1 MQSQTSWLG
10 LVFRG
15 STCALPGSGVIAL
28 VLLLLAPALA
38 SAQASVTGTVKDT
51 SGAVLPG
58 VTVEAASPV
67 LIEKVRTVATDN
79 NGRYQ
84 IVDLRPGTYTV
95 TFTLQGFNTLKRE
108 SVVVSGAAAISVD
121 ADLRLGSLEETIT
134 VTGEAPVVDTH
145 TLTKQQVLSSDVV
158 DALPSARNYVT
169 LGRMVSGTNATGNG
183 SNDVGGSLIQDV
195 GGSLTVHGSRATDQR
210 VTANGINTMT
220 LQAGGNI
227 GGQTPDV
234 GSAAEV
240 SIDTTSLSADLP
252 TGGVRINFIPRDG
265 GNRFADSTFFTFA
278 TQGLQGDN
286 FSDELRAAGLATP
299 TKIVNSY
306 DFNQAIGGPI
316 KQDKVWFWFSTRYN
330 KVKGEAGIFKNAN
343 AFKVNEWLYVP
354 STEPA
359 VNEGTQFN
367 NSLRITYQAT
377 RKVKIAGTYKAD
389 KWCNCPNQISAT
401 RAPEAARD
409 RRFPRLR
416 QEHAEVTSP
425 ITNKLLFEAVGMHL
439 FERWGD
445 MHLRAKGGSLE
456 DPALEALLPQLISV
470 TEQSN
475 NLIYRGREVNNNTL
489 VPNFAYRAAVSYVTG
504 THAFK
509 TGFNRTHGFLEEYQ
523 YAMNPVSYRFNGG
536 VANQITMM
544 NRPYTAI
551 SNMDNDFGMFAQD
564 RWTMDRFTLN
574 LALRF
579 DAFQTSFPEQ
589 YVGPAPLTPNR
600 DITFAAQDNLN
611 WKDITY
617 RTGFVYDVGGQ
628 GKTAI
633 KVAFNKYLLGQTLNG
648 IGRNPNPVLALTQSV
663 NRSWNDANNDHVPQC
678 DLLNP
683 LANGFGG
690 DLCGQVSD
698 LLFGTNKA
706 GELYDKDLTT
716 GWGHRP
722 ANWEFS
728 LGVQRELAR
737 GIALDVGYF
746 RRVWKNF
753 QVTDNLLVAP
763 EDFTAFNLTVPTD
776 ARLTTSGETL
786 TGFYNVVPT
795 KFGQVQNLNTLSSKY
810 GKQIDHWDGFDISV
824 NARLQNGLVLQGG
837 VGSGRQVEDNCDIVA
852 KLPEMLLLPAGAA
865 ASTPNAAANTAG
877 VPAQW
882 RSAEFCHREEP
893 MLTGVKALAIYVVPK
908 IDVQVS
914 GSFRS
919 SPGTS
924 LSPGLTA
931 TNAFLAA
938 NSTLGRNLAGNA
950 ANVVLGIEEPNQ
962 VYTERRNELDMR
974 IGKVLRFGKSKTVV
988 SMDLFNAL
996 NSNAMI
1002 TQNQAYASYLRPV
1015 EILNARLIKFSWAFD
1030 F

>member
-1 MQSQTSWLG
+1 MRILG
-10 LVFRG
+10 KLG
-15 STCALPGSGVIAL
+15 ALAGAL
-28 VLLLLAPALA
+28 VLLVPSMAL
-38 SAQASVTGTVKDT
+38 AQASITGNVKDT

-67 LIEKVRTVATDN
+67 LIEKARTVVTDSS
-79 NGRYQ
+79 GRYQ

-95 TFTLQGFNTLKRE
+95 TFTLAGFNTFKRDG
-108 SVVVSGAAAISVD
+108 VVLAGTAALTVD
-121 ADLRLGSLEETIT
+121 ADLRVGSLEETIT

-145 TLTKQQVLSSDVV
+145 TLTRQQVLSSDVV

-183 SNDVGGSLIQDV
+183 ANDVGGSLIQDV

-265 GNRFADSTFFTFA
+265 GNQFANSAFFTFA

-299 TKIVNSY
+299 TKIVNNY
-306 DFNQAIGGPI
+306 DLNEAFGGPI
-316 KQDKVWFWFSTRYN
+316 KRDKVWFWFSTRFN
-330 KVKGEAGIFKNAN
+330 SVKGEAGIFTNAN

-354 STEPA
+354 TTTPA
-359 VNEGTQFN
+359 VNEGQQFN
-367 NSLRITYQAT
+367 NSLRVTWQVNP
-377 RKVKIAGTYKAD
+377 KVKIAGTYKAD

-416 QEHAEVTSP
+416 QEHGEMTSP
-425 ITNKLLFEAVGMHL
+425 ITSRLLFETVVMHL

-445 MHLRAKGGSLE
+445 MHLRHNGGSLD
-456 DPALEALLPQLISV
+456 DPALEALLPDLISV

-475 NLIYRGREVNNNTL
+475 NLIYRGRDTNNNTL
-489 VPNFAYRAAVSYVTG
+489 VPNWAYRAAMSYVTG

-509 TGFNRTHGFLEEYQ
+509 VGFNRTHGFLEEYQ
-523 YAMNPVSYRFNGG
+523 YSMNPVSYRFNTAGG
-536 VANQITMM
+536 VTTPNQITMQ

-551 SNMDNDFGMFAQD
+551 SNMDNDLGIFAQD
-564 RWTMDRFTLN
+564 RWTMDRITLN

-579 DAFQTSFPEQ
+579 DVFQTSFPEQ
-589 YVGPAPLTPNR
+589 TVGPAPLVPNR
-600 DITFAAQDNLN
+600 NITFPETENLN
-611 WKDITY
+611 WKDVSY
-617 RTGFVYDVGGQ
+617 RTGLVYDLTGN
-628 GKTAI
+628 GKTAL

-663 NRSWNDANNDHVPQC
+663 NRSWTDGNRDFVPQC

-683 LANGFGG
+683 QQNGFGS
-690 DLCGQVSD
+690 DTCGTISD
-698 LLFGTNKA
+698 LSFGTVRPVD
-706 GELYDKDLTT
+706 LYDKDLTT

-728 LGVQRELAR
+728 VGVQREIIPR
-737 GIALDVGYF
+737 VALDAGYF
-746 RRVWKNF
+746 RRIWKNF
-753 QVTDNLLVAP
+753 QVTDNLLLTP
-763 EDFTAFNLTVPTD
+763 EDFTQFSLTVPTD
-776 ARLTTSGETL
+776 PNLSTSGQTL
-786 TGFYNVVPT
+786 TGLYNVIPT
-795 KFGQVQNLNTLSSKY
+795 KFGQVQNLNTLSDKY
-810 GKQIDHWDGFDISV
+810 GKQIDHWNGFDVSI
-824 NARLQNGLVLQGG
+824 NARLQNGLTLQGG
-837 VGSGRQVEDNCDIVA
+837 MGTGKQIEDNCEIVA
-852 KLPEMLLLPAGAA
+852 ALPEMLNLTGA
-865 ASTPNAAANTAG
+865 NAANTANA
-877 VPAQW
+877 PAQW
-882 RSAEFCHREEP
+882 RPAQFCHREEP
-893 MLTGVKALAIYVVPK
+893 MLTGFKALAIYIIPK
-908 IDVQVS
+908 VDVQVS

-919 SPGTS
+919 TPGTS
-924 LSPGLTA
+924 LSVGYTA
-931 TNAFLAA
+931 TNQILTSS
-938 NSTLGRNLAGNA
+938 STLGRPLSGNA
-950 ANVVLGIEEPNQ
+950 ANMVIGIEKPNEA
-962 VYTERRNELDMR
+962 YTERRNELDMR
-974 IGKVLRFGKSKTVV
+974 IGKVLRFGRTRTVV
-988 SMDLFNAL
+988 SMDLYNAL

-1002 TQNQAYASYLRPV
+1002 NQNQAYAAYLRPT

>member
-1 MQSQTSWLG
+1 MRILG
-10 LVFRG
+10 KLG
-15 STCALPGSGVIAL
+15 ALAGAL
-28 VLLLLAPALA
+28 VLLVPSMAL
-38 SAQASVTGTVKDT
+38 AQASITGNVKDT

-67 LIEKVRTVATDN
+67 LIEKTRTVVTDS

-95 TFTLQGFNTLKRE
+95 TFTLTGFNTFKRDG
-108 SVVVSGAAAISVD
+108 VVLSGAAVNTVD
-121 ADLRLGSLEETIT
+121 ADLRVGSLEETIT

-145 TLTKQQVLSSDVV
+145 SLTKQQVLSSDVV

-183 SNDVGGSLIQDV
+183 ANDVGGSLIQDV

-265 GNRFADSTFFTFA
+265 GNRFADSAFFTFA
-278 TQGLQGDN
+278 NKGLQGDN
-286 FSDELRAAGLATP
+286 FSDELKAAGLATP
-299 TKIVNSY
+299 TKIVSNF
-306 DFNQAIGGPI
+306 DFNEAFGGPM
-316 KQDKVWFWFSTRYN
+316 KKDKVWFWFSTRYN
-330 KVKGEAGIFKNAN
+330 VVKGEAGIFTNAN

-354 STEPA
+354 TTTPA
-359 VNEGTQFN
+359 VNEGQQFN
-367 NSLRITYQAT
+367 NSIRVTWQVNP
-377 RKVKIAGTYKAD
+377 KVKVAGTYKAD

-425 ITNKLLFEAVGMHL
+425 LTNKLLFEAVGLHL

-445 MHLRAKGGSLE
+445 MHLRVNGGSLD
-456 DPALEALLPQLISV
+456 DPAQEALLPQLISV

-475 NLIYRGREVNNNTL
+475 NLIYRGREINNNTL
-489 VPNFAYRAAVSYVTG
+489 VPNFSYRAAMSYVTG

-509 TGFNRTHGFLEEYQ
+509 VGFNRTHGFLEEYQ
-523 YAMNPVSYRFNGG
+523 YAMNPVSYRFNLG
-536 VANQITMM
+536 VPNQITLM
-544 NRPYTAI
+544 NRPYTAK
-551 SNMDNDFGMFAQD
+551 SNMDNDFGLFAQD
-564 RWTMDRFTLN
+564 RWTMNRLTLN

-589 YVGPAPLTPNR
+589 TVGPAPLVPTRN
-600 DITFAAQDNLN
+600 ITFPETDNLN

-617 RTGFVYDVGGQ
+617 RTGLVYDLGGN

-633 KVAFNKYLLGQTLNG
+633 KVALNKYLLGQTLNG

-663 NRSWNDANNDHVPQC
+663 NRSWTDTNGDFVPQC

-683 LANGFGG
+683 LANNGG
-690 DLCGQVSD
+690 DPCGQISD
-698 LLFGTNKA
+698 LTFGTNKA

-722 ANWEFS
+722 SNWEFS
-728 LGVQRELAR
+728 VGVQRELIPR
-737 GIALDVGYF
+737 VSLDVGYF

-753 QVTDNLLVAP
+753 EVIDNLLVAP
-763 EDFTAFNLTVPTD
+763 EDFTHFSLTVPTD
-776 ARLTTSGETL
+776 SRLSTSGETL
-786 TGFYNVVPT
+786 TGLYNVVPT
-795 KFGQVQNLNTLSSKY
+795 KFGQVQNLHALSDNY

-837 VGSGRQVEDNCDIVA
+837 VGSGRQIEDNCEIVA
-852 KLPEMLLLPAGAA
+852 KLPEMLNLGGA
-865 ASTPNAAANTAG
+865 AAANTANAPG
-877 VPAQW
+877 QWRPAQ
-882 RSAEFCHREEP
+882 FCHREEP
-893 MLTGVKALAIYVVPK
+893 MLTGVKALAIYIIPK

-919 SPGTS
+919 TPGTN
-924 LSPGLTA
+924 LSVGYTA
-931 TNAFLAA
+931 TNAILGTS
-938 NSTLGRNLAGNA
+938 STLGRALSGNA
-950 ANVVLGIEEPNQ
+950 QNMVIGIEKPNEA
-962 VYTERRNELDMR
+962 YTERRQELDMR
-974 IGKVLRFGKSKTVV
+974 IGKVLKFGNTKTVV
-988 SMDLFNAL
+988 SMDLYNAL

-1002 TQNQAYASYLRPV
+1002 VQNQAYASYLRPV

>member
-1 MQSQTSWLG
+1 MRILG
-10 LVFRG
+10 KLG
-15 STCALPGSGVIAL
+15 ALAGAL
-28 VLLLLAPALA
+28 VLLVPSMAL
-38 SAQASVTGTVKDT
+38 AQASITGNVKDT

-67 LIEKVRTVATDN
+67 LIEKTRTVVTDS

-95 TFTLQGFNTLKRE
+95 TFTLTGFNTFKRDG
-108 SVVVSGAAAISVD
+108 VVLAGAAVNTVD
-121 ADLRLGSLEETIT
+121 ADLRVGSLEETIT

-145 TLTKQQVLSSDVV
+145 SLTKQQVLSSDVV

-183 SNDVGGSLIQDV
+183 ANDVGGSLIQDV

-265 GNRFADSTFFTFA
+265 GNRFADSAFFTFA
-278 TQGLQGDN
+278 NKGLQGDN
-286 FSDELRAAGLATP
+286 FSDELKAAGLATP
-299 TKIVNSY
+299 TKIVSNF
-306 DFNQAIGGPI
+306 DFNEAFGGPM
-316 KQDKVWFWFSTRYN
+316 KKDKVWFWFSTRYN
-330 KVKGEAGIFKNAN
+330 VVKGEAGIFTNAN

-354 STEPA
+354 TTTPA
-359 VNEGTQFN
+359 VNEGQQFN
-367 NSLRITYQAT
+367 NSLRVTWQVNP
-377 RKVKIAGTYKAD
+377 KVKVAGTYKAD

-425 ITNKLLFEAVGMHL
+425 ITNKLLFEAVGLHL

-445 MHLRAKGGSLE
+445 MHLRVNGGSLD
-456 DPALEALLPQLISV
+456 DPAVEALLPQLISV

-475 NLIYRGREVNNNTL
+475 NLIYRGREINNNTL
-489 VPNFAYRAAVSYVTG
+489 VPNFSYRAAMSYVTG

-509 TGFNRTHGFLEEYQ
+509 VGFNRTHGFLEEYQ
-523 YAMNPVSYRFNGG
+523 YAMNPVSYRFNFG
-536 VANQITMM
+536 VPNQITLM
-544 NRPYTAI
+544 NRPYTAK
-551 SNMDNDFGMFAQD
+551 SNMDNDFGLFAQD
-564 RWTMDRFTLN
+564 RWTMDRLTLN

-589 YVGPAPLTPNR
+589 TVGSAPLVPTRN
-600 DITFAAQDNLN
+600 ITFPETENLN
-611 WKDITY
+611 WKDVTY
-617 RTGFVYDVGGQ
+617 RTGLVYDLGGN

-633 KVAFNKYLLGQTLNG
+633 KVALNKYLLGQTLNG

-663 NRSWNDANNDHVPQC
+663 NRSWTDTNGDFVPQC

-683 LANGFGG
+683 LANNGG
-690 DLCGQVSD
+690 DPCGQISD
-698 LLFGTNKA
+698 LTFGTNKA

-722 ANWEFS
+722 SNWEFS
-728 LGVQRELAR
+728 VGVQRELIPR
-737 GIALDVGYF
+737 VSLDVGYF

-753 QVTDNLLVAP
+753 EVVDNLLLAP
-763 EDFTAFNLTVPTD
+763 EDFTQFSLTVPTD
-776 ARLTTSGETL
+776 SRLSTSGGTL
-786 TGFYNVVPT
+786 TGLYNVVPT
-795 KFGQVQNLNTLSSKY
+795 KFGLVQNLHALSDNY

-837 VGSGRQVEDNCDIVA
+837 VGSGRQIEDNCEIVA
-852 KLPEMLLLPAGAA
+852 KLPEMLNLTGA
-865 ASTPNAAANTAG
+865 TAANTANA
-877 VPAQW
+877 PAQW
-882 RSAEFCHREEP
+882 RPAQFCHREEP
-893 MLTGVKALAIYVVPK
+893 MLTGFKALAIYIIPK

-919 SPGTS
+919 TPGTN
-924 LSPGLTA
+924 LSVGYTA
-931 TNAFLAA
+931 TNAILGTS
-938 NSTLGRNLAGNA
+938 STLGRALSGNA
-950 ANVVLGIEEPNQ
+950 QNMVIGIEKPNEA
-962 VYTERRNELDMR
+962 YTERRQELDMR
-974 IGKVLRFGKSKTVV
+974 IGKVLKFGNTKTVV
-988 SMDLFNAL
+988 SMDLYNAL

-1002 TQNQAYASYLRPV
+1002 VQNQAYASYLRPV

>member
-1 MQSQTSWLG
+1 MRILG
-10 LVFRG
+10 KLGRAPVR
-15 STCALPGSGVIAL
+15 ALAGAL
-28 VLLLLAPALA
+28 VLLIPSIAL
-38 SAQASVTGTVKDT
+38 AQASITGNVKDS

-67 LIEKVRTVATDN
+67 LIEKARTVVTDS
-79 NGRYQ
+79 NGRFQ

-95 TFTLQGFNTLKRE
+95 TFTLSGFNTFKRDG
-108 SVVVSGAAAISVD
+108 VVLSGASANTVD
-121 ADLRLGSLEETIT
+121 AELRVGSLEETIT

-145 TLTKQQVLSSDVV
+145 SLTKQQVLSSDVV

-183 SNDVGGSLIQDV
+183 ANDVGGSLIQDV

-265 GNRFADSTFFTFA
+265 GNRFANSAFFTFA
-278 TQGLQGDN
+278 NKGLQGDN

-299 TKIVNSY
+299 TKIVNNF
-306 DFNQAIGGPI
+306 DFNEAFGGPI
-316 KQDKVWFWFSTRYN
+316 KRDKVWFWFSTRYN
-330 KVKGEAGIFKNAN
+330 SVKGEAGIFTNAN

-354 STEPA
+354 TTTPA
-359 VNEGTQFN
+359 ENEGQQFN
-367 NSLRITYQAT
+367 NSLRVTYQVNPKI
-377 RKVKIAGTYKAD
+377 KVAGTYKAD

-416 QEHAEVTSP
+416 QEHAEITSP
-425 ITNKLLFEAVGMHL
+425 MTSRLLFEAVGMHL

-445 MHLRAKGGSLE
+445 MHLRAKGGSLD
-456 DPALEALLPQLISV
+456 DPALEALLPDLISV

-475 NLIYRGREVNNNTL
+475 NLIYRGREINNNTL
-489 VPNFAYRAAVSYVTG
+489 VPNWAYRASMSYVTG
-504 THAFK
+504 THAVK
-509 TGFNRTHGFLEEYQ
+509 VGFNRTHGFLNEYQ

-536 VANQITMM
+536 VPNQITMM

-551 SNMDNDFGMFAQD
+551 SNMDNDLGMFAQD
-564 RWTMDRFTLN
+564 RWTMDRLTLN

-579 DAFQTSFPEQ
+579 DVFQTSFPEQ
-589 YVGPAPLTPNR
+589 TVGPAPLTPTRN
-600 DITFAAQDNLN
+600 ITFPEQDNLN
-611 WKDITY
+611 WKDVSY
-617 RTGFVYDVGGQ
+617 RTGLVYDLGGN

-648 IGRNPNPVLALTQSV
+648 IGRNPNPVLALTQQV
-663 NRSWNDANNDHVPQC
+663 NRSWTDGNRDFVPQC

-683 LANGFGG
+683 LQNGFGQ
-690 DLCGQVSD
+690 DVCGQISD
-698 LLFGTNKA
+698 LTFGTNRA

-722 ANWEFS
+722 SNWEFS
-728 LGVQRELAR
+728 VGVQREIIPR
-737 GIALDVGYF
+737 VSLDVGYF
-746 RRVWKNF
+746 RRIWKNF
-753 QVTDNLLVAP
+753 QVTDNLLVGP
-763 EDFTAFNLTVPTD
+763 DDFTEFSLTVPTD
-776 ARLTTSGETL
+776 SRLSTSGETINGL
-786 TGFYNVVPT
+786 YNVVPA
-795 KFGQVQNLNTLSSKY
+795 KFGQVQNLNTLSDKY
-810 GKQIDHWDGFDISV
+810 GKQIDHWNGFDISL
-824 NARLQNGLVLQGG
+824 NARLQNGLTLQGG
-837 VGSGRQVEDNCDIVA
+837 VGSGKQIEDNCEVVA
-852 KLPEMLLLPAGAA
+852 KLPEMLNLIGA
-865 ASTPNAAANTAG
+865 NAANTANA
-877 VPAQW
+877 PAQW
-882 RSAEFCHREEP
+882 RPAQFCHREEP
-893 MLTGVKALAIYVVPK
+893 MLTGVKALAIYIIPK

-919 SPGTS
+919 TPGTS
-924 LSPGLTA
+924 LSVGYTA
-931 TNAFLAA
+931 TNAILAST
-938 NSTLGRNLAGNA
+938 STLGRPLSGTA
-950 ANVVLGIEEPNQ
+950 ANMVIGIEKPNEA
-962 VYTERRNELDMR
+962 YTERRQELDMR
-974 IGKVLRFGKSKTVV
+974 IGKVLKFSNTRSVV
-988 SMDLFNAL
+988 SIDLFNAL
-996 NSNAMI
+996 NANPMI
-1002 TQNQAYASYLRPV
+1002 IQNQAYASYLRPV
-1015 EILNARLIKFSWAFD
+1015 EIPNARLIKFSWAFD

>member
-1 MQSQTSWLG
+1 MRILG
-10 LVFRG
+10 KLG
-15 STCALPGSGVIAL
+15 ALAGAL
-28 VLLLLAPALA
+28 VLLVPSMAL
-38 SAQASVTGTVKDT
+38 AQASITGNVKDT

-67 LIEKVRTVATDN
+67 LIEKTRTVVTDS

-95 TFTLQGFNTLKRE
+95 TFTLTGFNTFKRDG
-108 SVVVSGAAAISVD
+108 VVLSGAAVNTVD
-121 ADLRLGSLEETIT
+121 ADLRVGSLEETIT

-145 TLTKQQVLSSDVV
+145 SLTKQQVLSSDVV

-183 SNDVGGSLIQDV
+183 ANDVGGSLIQDV

-265 GNRFADSTFFTFA
+265 GNRFADSAFFTFA
-278 TQGLQGDN
+278 NKGLQGDN
-286 FSDELRAAGLATP
+286 FSDELKAAGLATP
-299 TKIVNSY
+299 TKIVSNL
-306 DFNQAIGGPI
+306 DFNEAFGGPM
-316 KQDKVWFWFSTRYN
+316 KKDKVWFWFSTRYN
-330 KVKGEAGIFKNAN
+330 VVKGEAGIFTNAN

-354 STEPA
+354 TTTPA
-359 VNEGTQFN
+359 VNEGQQFN
-367 NSLRITYQAT
+367 NSIRVTWQVNP
-377 RKVKIAGTYKAD
+377 KVKVAGTYKAD

-425 ITNKLLFEAVGMHL
+425 LTNKLLFEAVGLHL

-445 MHLRAKGGSLE
+445 MHLRVNGGSLD
-456 DPALEALLPQLISV
+456 DPAQEALLPQLISV

-475 NLIYRGREVNNNTL
+475 NLIYRGREINNNTL
-489 VPNFAYRAAVSYVTG
+489 VPNFSYRAAMSYVTG

-509 TGFNRTHGFLEEYQ
+509 VGFNRTHGFLEEYQ
-523 YAMNPVSYRFNGG
+523 YAMNPVSYRFNLG
-536 VANQITMM
+536 VPNQITLM
-544 NRPYTAI
+544 NRPYTAK
-551 SNMDNDFGMFAQD
+551 SNMDNDFGLFAQD
-564 RWTMDRFTLN
+564 RWTMNRLTLN

-589 YVGPAPLTPNR
+589 TVGPAPLVPTRN
-600 DITFAAQDNLN
+600 ITFPETDNLN

-617 RTGFVYDVGGQ
+617 RTGLVYDLGGN

-633 KVAFNKYLLGQTLNG
+633 KVALNKYLLGQTLNG

-663 NRSWNDANNDHVPQC
+663 NRSWTDTNGDFVPQC

-683 LANGFGG
+683 LANNGG
-690 DLCGQVSD
+690 DPCGQISD
-698 LLFGTNKA
+698 LTFGTNKA

-722 ANWEFS
+722 SNWEFS
-728 LGVQRELAR
+728 VGVQRELIPR
-737 GIALDVGYF
+737 VSLDVGYF

-753 QVTDNLLVAP
+753 EVIDNLLVAP
-763 EDFTAFNLTVPTD
+763 EDFTQFSLTVPTD
-776 ARLTTSGETL
+776 SRLSTSGETL
-786 TGFYNVVPT
+786 TGLYNVLPT
-795 KFGQVQNLNTLSSKY
+795 KFGQVQNLHALSDNY

-837 VGSGRQVEDNCDIVA
+837 VGSGRQIEDNCEIVA
-852 KLPEMLLLPAGAA
+852 KLPEMLNLGGA
-865 ASTPNAAANTAG
+865 AAANTANAPG
-877 VPAQW
+877 QWRPAQ
-882 RSAEFCHREEP
+882 FCHREEP
-893 MLTGVKALAIYVVPK
+893 MLTGVKALAIYIIPK

-919 SPGTS
+919 TPGTN
-924 LSPGLTA
+924 LSVGYTA
-931 TNAFLAA
+931 TNAILGTS
-938 NSTLGRNLAGNA
+938 STLGRALSGNA
-950 ANVVLGIEEPNQ
+950 QNMVIGIEKPNEA
-962 VYTERRNELDMR
+962 YTERRQELDMR
-974 IGKVLRFGKSKTVV
+974 IGKVLKFGNTKTVV
-988 SMDLFNAL
+988 SMDLYNAL

-1002 TQNQAYASYLRPV
+1002 VQNQAYASYLRPV

>member
-1 MQSQTSWLG
+1 MRAALRCAVV
-10 LVFRG
+10 LVW
-15 STCALPGSGVIAL
+15 TALLPSVAF
-28 VLLLLAPALA
+28 
-38 SAQASVTGTVKDT
+38 AQASITGTVNDT

-58 VTVEAASPV
+58 VSVEAASPV
-67 LIEKVRTVATDN
+67 LIEKVRQAVTDS
-79 NGRYQ
+79 NGRFQ
-84 IVDLRPGTYTV
+84 ILDLRPGAYTI
-95 TFTLQGFNTLKRE
+95 TFTLPGFNTVKRDG
-108 SVVVSGAAAISVD
+108 VILSGAAASTVD
-121 ADLRLGSLEETIT
+121 AELRVGSLEETIT
-134 VTGEAPVVDTH
+134 VTGESPVVDTH
-145 TLTKQQVLSSDVV
+145 TLTKQQVLSADVV

-183 SNDVGGSLIQDV
+183 ANDVGGSLIQDV

-240 SIDTTSLSADLP
+240 TIDTTSLSADLP

-265 GNRFADSTFFTFA
+265 GNNFTNSAFFTFA
-278 TQGLQGDN
+278 NKGLQGDN
-286 FSDELRAAGLATP
+286 FSDELKAAGLATP
-299 TKIVNSY
+299 TKIVNNF
-306 DFNQAIGGPI
+306 DLNEAVGGPL
-316 KQDKVWFWFSTRYN
+316 KRDKVWFWFSTRYN
-330 KVKGEAGIFKNAN
+330 RVKGEAGIFENAN
-343 AFKVNEWLYVP
+343 AFNPNAWLYVP
-354 STEPA
+354 TTTPA
-359 VNEGTQFN
+359 VNEGEQFN

-377 RKVKIAGTYKAD
+377 PKVKIAGTYKAD

-416 QEHAEVTSP
+416 QEHAEITSP
-425 ITNKLLFEAVGMHL
+425 ITNKLLFEAVGLHL

-445 MHLRAKGGSLE
+445 MHLRADGGSLD

-475 NLIYRGREVNNNTL
+475 NLIYRGRETNNNTL
-489 VPNFAYRAAVSYVTG
+489 VPNWSYRAAIAYVTG
-504 THAFK
+504 THALK
-509 TGFNRTHGFLEEYQ
+509 AGFNRTHGFLNEYQ
-523 YAMNPVSYRFNGG
+523 YAMNPVSYRFQTVNG
-536 VANQITMM
+536 VTTPNQITEM

-551 SNMDNDFGMFAQD
+551 SNLDNDFGVFAQD
-564 RWTMDRFTLN
+564 RWTMDRITLN

-579 DAFQTSFPEQ
+579 DLFQSSFPEQ
-589 YVGPAPLTPNR
+589 TVGPAPLVPTRN
-600 DITFAAQDNLN
+600 ITFPETDNLN
-611 WKDITY
+611 WKDVTY
-617 RTGFVYDVGGQ
+617 RTGFIYDLGGN

-633 KVAFNKYLLGQTLNG
+633 KLAANKYLLGQTLNG

-663 NRSWNDANNDHVPQC
+663 NRSWTDTNRDFIPQC

-683 LANGFGG
+683 LQNGTG
-690 DLCGQVSD
+690 DVCGQISD
-698 LLFGTNKA
+698 LSFGTTRP

-722 ANWEFS
+722 SNWEFS
-728 LGVQRELAR
+728 VGVQRELMR
-737 GIALDVGYF
+737 GVALDVGYF
-746 RRVWKNF
+746 RRVWNNF
-753 QVTDNLLVAP
+753 QVTDNLLVGPA
-763 EDFTAFNLTVPTD
+763 DFTQFSMTVPTD
-776 ARLTTSGETL
+776 PNLSTSGQTL
-786 TGFYNVVPT
+786 GGFYNVVPT
-795 KFGQVQNLNTLSSKY
+795 KFGQVQNLNTLSDKY

-824 NARLQNGLVLQGG
+824 NARLRNGLVVQGG
-837 VGSGRQVEDNCDIVA
+837 MGTGRQVEDNCEIVA
-852 KLPEMLLLPAGAA
+852 QLPEMLNLPAGAA
-865 ASTPNAAANTAG
+865 ANTAGAAANTAG

-893 MLTGVKALAIYVVPK
+893 MLTGFKALAIYIVPK

-919 SPGTS
+919 TPGTS
-924 LSPGLTA
+924 LAPGLIA

-938 NSTLGRNLAGNA
+938 NSTLGRSLAGNA
-950 ANVVLGIEEPNQ
+950 ANVVLGIERPNEAF
-962 VYTERRNELDMR
+962 TERRNELDIR
-974 IGKVLRFGKSKTVV
+974 IGKVLRFGATRSVV
-988 SMDLFNAL
+988 SMDLYNAL

-1015 EILNARLIKFSWAFD
+1015 EILNARLIKFSWQFD
-1030 F
+1030 IQ

>member
-1 MQSQTSWLG
+1 MRILG
-10 LVFRG
+10 KLG
-15 STCALPGSGVIAL
+15 ALAGAL
-28 VLLLLAPALA
+28 VLLVPSMAL
-38 SAQASVTGTVKDT
+38 AQASITGNVKDT

-67 LIEKVRTVATDN
+67 LIEKTRTVVTDS

-84 IVDLRPGTYTV
+84 IIDLRPGTYTV
-95 TFTLQGFNTLKRE
+95 TFTLTGFNTFKRDG
-108 SVVVSGAAAISVD
+108 VVLAGASANTVD
-121 ADLRLGSLEETIT
+121 ADLRVGSLEETIT

-145 TLTKQQVLSSDVV
+145 SLTKQQVLSSDVV

-183 SNDVGGSLIQDV
+183 ANDVGGSLIQDV

-265 GNRFADSTFFTFA
+265 GNRFADSAFFTFA
-278 TQGLQGDN
+278 NKGLQGNN
-286 FSDELRAAGLATP
+286 FSDELKAAGLATP
-299 TKIVNSY
+299 TKIVSNF
-306 DFNQAIGGPI
+306 DFNEAIGGPI
-316 KQDKVWFWFSTRYN
+316 KKDKVWFWFSTRYN
-330 KVKGEAGIFKNAN
+330 SVKGEAGIFTNAN

-354 STEPA
+354 TTTPA
-359 VNEGTQFN
+359 VNEGQQFN
-367 NSLRITYQAT
+367 NSLRVTYQVNP
-377 RKVKIAGTYKAD
+377 KIKIAGTYKAD

-425 ITNKLLFEAVGMHL
+425 ITNKLLFEAVGLHL

-445 MHLRAKGGSLE
+445 MHLRVKGGSLD
-456 DPALEALLPQLISV
+456 DPSVEPLLPQLISV

-475 NLIYRGREVNNNTL
+475 NLIYRGREINNNTL
-489 VPNFAYRAAVSYVTG
+489 VPNFSYRAAMSYVTG

-509 TGFNRTHGFLEEYQ
+509 VGFNRTHGFLEEYQ
-523 YAMNPVSYRFNGG
+523 YAMNPVSYRFNFG
-536 VANQITMM
+536 VPNQITLM
-544 NRPYTAI
+544 NRPYTAK
-551 SNMDNDFGMFAQD
+551 SNMDNDFGLFAQD
-564 RWTMDRFTLN
+564 RWTMDRLTLN

-589 YVGPAPLTPNR
+589 TVGSAPLVPTRN
-600 DITFAAQDNLN
+600 ITFPETDNLN

-617 RTGFVYDVGGQ
+617 RTGLVYDLGGN

-633 KVAFNKYLLGQTLNG
+633 KVALNKYLLGQTLNG

-663 NRSWNDANNDHVPQC
+663 NRSWTDTNGDFVPQC

-683 LANGFGG
+683 LANNGG
-690 DLCGQVSD
+690 DPCGQISD
-698 LLFGTNKA
+698 LTFGTNKA
-706 GELYDKDLTT
+706 GELYDTKLTT

-728 LGVQRELAR
+728 VGVQRELIPR
-737 GIALDVGYF
+737 VSLDVGYF

-753 QVTDNLLVAP
+753 EVVDNLLLAP
-763 EDFTAFNLTVPTD
+763 EDFTQFSLTVPTD
-776 ARLTTSGETL
+776 SRLSTSGQTL
-786 TGFYNVVPT
+786 TGLYNVVPT
-795 KFGQVQNLNTLSSKY
+795 KFGQVQNLHALSDDY
-810 GKQIDHWDGFDISV
+810 GKQIDHWNGFDISI

-837 VGSGRQVEDNCDIVA
+837 VGSGKQIEDNCEIVA
-852 KLPEMLLLPAGAA
+852 KLPEMLNLTGA
-865 ASTPNAAANTAG
+865 NAANTANA
-877 VPAQW
+877 PAQW
-882 RSAEFCHREEP
+882 RPAQFCHREEP
-893 MLTGVKALAIYVVPK
+893 MLTGFKALAIYIIPK

-919 SPGTS
+919 TPGTS
-924 LSPGLTA
+924 LSVGYTA
-931 TNAFLAA
+931 TNAILGTS
-938 NSTLGRNLAGNA
+938 STLGRPLSGTAPNM
-950 ANVVLGIEEPNQ
+950 VIGIEKPNE
-962 VYTERRNELDMR
+962 VYTERRQELDMR
-974 IGKVLRFGKSKTVV
+974 IGKVLKFGNTKTVV
-988 SMDLFNAL
+988 SMDLYNAL

-1002 TQNQAYASYLRPV
+1002 VQNQAYASYLRPV

>member
-1 MQSQTSWLG
+1 MRILG
-10 LVFRG
+10 KLGRAPVRALVG
-15 STCALPGSGVIAL
+15 AL
-28 VLLLLAPALA
+28 VLLIPSIAL
-38 SAQASVTGTVKDT
+38 AQASITGNVKDT

-67 LIEKVRTVATDN
+67 LIEKTRTVVTDS
-79 NGRYQ
+79 NGRFQ
-84 IVDLRPGTYTV
+84 IIDLRPGTYTV
-95 TFTLQGFNTLKRE
+95 TFTLAGFNTFKRDG
-108 SVVVSGAAAISVD
+108 VVLSGASANTVD
-121 ADLRLGSLEETIT
+121 AELRVGSLEETIT

-145 TLTKQQVLSSDVV
+145 SLTKQQVLSSDVV

-169 LGRMVSGTNATGNG
+169 LGRMVSGTTATGNG
-183 SNDVGGSLIQDV
+183 ANDVGGSLIQDV

-265 GNRFADSTFFTFA
+265 GNRFSDSAFFTFA
-278 TQGLQGDN
+278 NKGLQGDN
-286 FSDELRAAGLATP
+286 FSDELKAAGLATP
-299 TKIVNSY
+299 TKIVSNF
-306 DFNQAIGGPI
+306 DFNEAFGGPI
-316 KQDKVWFWFSTRYN
+316 KRDKVWFWFSTRYN
-330 KVKGEAGIFKNAN
+330 SVKGEAGIFTNAN

-354 STEPA
+354 TTTPA
-359 VNEGTQFN
+359 VNEGQQFN
-367 NSLRITYQAT
+367 NSLRITYQVNP
-377 RKVKIAGTYKAD
+377 KIKIAGTYKAD

-416 QEHAEVTSP
+416 QEHAEITSP
-425 ITNKLLFEAVGMHL
+425 ITSKLLFEAVGLHL

-445 MHLRAKGGSLE
+445 MHLRVKGGSLD
-456 DPALEALLPQLISV
+456 DPSVEPLLPQLISV

-475 NLIYRGREVNNNTL
+475 NLIYRGREINNNTL
-489 VPNFAYRAAVSYVTG
+489 VPNFSYRAAMSYVTG

-509 TGFNRTHGFLEEYQ
+509 VGFNRTHGFLEEYQ
-523 YAMNPVSYRFNGG
+523 YAMNPVSYRFNLG
-536 VANQITMM
+536 VPNQITLM
-544 NRPYTAI
+544 NRPYTAK
-551 SNMDNDFGMFAQD
+551 SNMDNDFGLFAQD
-564 RWTMDRFTLN
+564 RWTMDRLTLN

-589 YVGPAPLTPNR
+589 TVGPAPLVPTRN
-600 DITFAAQDNLN
+600 ITFPETDNLN

-617 RTGFVYDVGGQ
+617 RTGLVYDLGGN

-633 KVAFNKYLLGQTLNG
+633 KVALNKYLLGQTLNG

-663 NRSWNDANNDHVPQC
+663 NRSWTDTNGDFVPQC

-683 LANGFGG
+683 LANNGG
-690 DLCGQVSD
+690 DACGQISD
-698 LLFGTNKA
+698 LTFGTNKA
-706 GELYDKDLTT
+706 GELYDTKLTT

-728 LGVQRELAR
+728 VGVQRELIPR
-737 GIALDVGYF
+737 VSLDVGYF

-753 QVTDNLLVAP
+753 EVVDNLLVTP
-763 EDFTAFNLTVPTD
+763 DDFTQFSLTVPTD
-776 ARLTTSGETL
+776 SRLSTSGQTL
-786 TGFYNVVPT
+786 TGLYNVVPT
-795 KFGQVQNLNTLSSKY
+795 KFGQVQNLHALSDDY
-810 GKQIDHWDGFDISV
+810 GKQIDHWNGFDISI

-837 VGSGRQVEDNCDIVA
+837 MGSGKQIEDNCEIVA
-852 KLPEMLLLPAGAA
+852 KLPEMLNLAGV
-865 ASTPNAAANTAG
+865 NAANTANA
-877 VPAQW
+877 PAQW
-882 RSAEFCHREEP
+882 RPAEFCHREEP
-893 MLTGVKALAIYVVPK
+893 MLTGFKALAIYIIPK

-919 SPGTS
+919 TPGTN
-924 LSPGLTA
+924 LSVGYTA
-931 TNAFLAA
+931 TNAILGTS
-938 NSTLGRNLAGNA
+938 STLGRPLSGTAPNM
-950 ANVVLGIEEPNQ
+950 VIGIEKPNEAF
-962 VYTERRNELDMR
+962 TERRQELDMR
-974 IGKVLRFGKSKTVV
+974 IGKVLKFGSTKTVV
-988 SMDLFNAL
+988 SMDLYNAL

-1002 TQNQAYASYLRPV
+1002 VQNQAYASYLRPV